1 MRTCVAHVP
10 HHTATGMADDD
21 DGMVETVSKDLILIE
36 GGESDGS
43 SDSQKSRGEEEDIF
57 HDIFSGGAAQGE
69 GGETFY
75 KESCT
80 DKLKK
85 QVRYATIPYM
95 QSQN

>member
-1 MRTCVAHVP
+1 
-10 HHTATGMADDD
+10 MADDD

-75 KESCT
+75 KESST